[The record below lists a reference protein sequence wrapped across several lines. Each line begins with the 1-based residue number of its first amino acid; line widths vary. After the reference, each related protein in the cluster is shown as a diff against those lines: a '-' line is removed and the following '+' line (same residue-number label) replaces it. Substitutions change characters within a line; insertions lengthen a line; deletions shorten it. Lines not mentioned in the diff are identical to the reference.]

1 MGNKKGKRQV
11 KTSRKFWSRRLN

>member
-1 MGNKKGKRQV
+1 MGNKNGKRQV